1 MYCFA
6 KFSLLI
12 IVLYMVYMGGMAIA
26 QTTGPLDPFQAAEQ
40 QTMRLQAIQQD
51 SAEITRLRQELRA
64 LETDMPGKMAALQ
77 VGQLSQS
84 MVEQARLD
92 ADIAKLRQQSLQVNI
107 ANTERRIP
115 ELQQSIRDLEAQEQL
130 LQNPAKGFE
139 AGSRQ
144 AEQLAL
150 TRQNL
155 AQQRGELTLE
165 KQNLSNLRS
174 YLEIADL
181 RQSLTEKWL
190 ARVEE
195 VYRLQQAQ
203 TRLKS
208 QEELVTRLEKKQ
220 QDYQSDADALRQR
233 LNDQQNILS
242 KGERGLLETQLEVAE
257 SRAKLVQLEI
267 RLSQINNEL
276 ANLAS
281 LATQTDVRAKTLQ
294 RGLEQVQ
301 EIQQELT
308 TTDSLFRYGIPL
320 AERQKQLLE
329 QRDDLTGVERIA
341 VTQEAKLIGAMLE
354 ELHQSRNALQS
365 SLERAKKIQN
375 DIKNRY
381 QKRLSQDLLEREN
394 LPTSVAD
401 WHEIW
406 AEIKE
411 APRIL
416 AHQVRLSIA
425 STVTA
430 MMETSALRWLML
442 IVVELGL
449 LWLMWAALRSS
460 NAMGVI
466 DQINAKEEDSFFGAI
481 LFTTLQLLRQNLVSI
496 YIALAVALALWLCQV
511 PQPGFGIMMTLILL
525 WLGIKIPVNL
535 AWFLLAAPELSREQR
550 HPQLYR
556 QIVGTLILGGLLAS
570 VTILANLSDLPTS
583 VTTTFDRL
591 FMGYW
596 LLAFVPVLRIRRLL
610 VDLLAKRFGNHFWFI
625 SLRLIT
631 LLLPLSLVVAALLGL
646 FGYIQLAW
654 TVAWHWVTFIA
665 VLVGWLSL
673 RGLLK
678 DLVIITKN
686 YAITHST
693 YALLW
698 TQDVINP
705 LHKFLSVVLFLGAG
719 LALLQVYGWE
729 SALLSTTLGNFL
741 ERPLFSLAGTEF
753 NLWRILVILV
763 VVLLV
768 IRFSQW
774 SRTVAYRWV
783 FSGIIDLGVRHSLS
797 VFTQYAIVLVGFLIA
812 LQIAGLNLT
821 TLTVFAGAV
830 GVGIGFGM
838 QAIANNFVSGL
849 LLLIERPLRSGDTV
863 QIGNSTGE
871 ISRIGMRSLTLKTW
885 DNMEVI
891 IPNADVI
898 SNAFVNWTHTD
909 TVVRTVLM
917 VHANYDANPHQ
928 VREIIDDALFC
939 HEEILREPAWAVLLW
954 EFDNFGFAFRMQYF
968 TDFAKSNTLKVR
980 SEVMFAV
987 YDGFKKANIEIPYPQ
1002 QNLHIQDW
1010 PEQAAR
1016 MRALDASKLDQLSLA
1031 KRTTNTS
1038 LPKEASKK

>member
-1 MYCFA
+1 MFFLA
-6 KFSLLI
+6 KYSFLLT
-12 IVLYMVYMGGMAIA
+12 VLCMGAALA
-26 QTTGPLDPFQAAEQ
+26 QTTPVTPLDPFQAAEQ

-51 SAEITRLRQELRA
+51 RAEITRLRQELRS
-64 LETDMPGKMAALQ
+64 LETAMPAKMAALQ

-107 ANTERRIP
+107 ANTERHIT

-130 LQNPAKGFE
+130 LQNPAKETE

-144 AEQLAL
+144 AEQLDL
-150 TRQNL
+150 TRQTL

-165 KQNLSNLRS
+165 KQTLSNLRS

-195 VYRLQQAQ
+195 VYRLQQEQ
-203 TRLKS
+203 SRLKA
-208 QEELVTRLEKKQ
+208 QEELATRLERKQ
-220 QDYQSDADALRQR
+220 QDYQSEANALRDR
-233 LNDQQNILS
+233 LDQPQNTLS
-242 KGERGLLETQLEVAE
+242 KAERALTETQLEVAE

-267 RLSQINNEL
+267 RLSQLDNEL

-281 LATQTDVRAKTLQ
+281 LATQTDVRAKKLQ

-329 QRDDLTGVERIA
+329 QRDDLTGAERIA
-341 VTQEAKLIGAMLE
+341 VTQETKLIGAMLE
-354 ELHQSRNALQS
+354 ELQQSRNALQN
-365 SLERAKKIQN
+365 SLERANKIQAE
-375 DIKNRY
+375 IKNRY

-394 LPTSVAD
+394 LPDSVAD
-401 WHEIW
+401 WSEIW
-406 AEIKE
+406 TEIKD
-411 APRIL
+411 APQIL
-416 AHQVRLSIA
+416 AHQVRLSMA
-425 STVTA
+425 STVKA
-430 MMETSALRWLML
+430 MIETSALRWLVL
-442 IVVELGL
+442 IIAELGL
-449 LWLMWAALRSS
+449 LWLMSLALRSNS
-460 NAMGVI
+460 MQVI

-481 LFTTLQLLRQNLVSI
+481 LFTILQLLRQNLVSI
-496 YIALAVALALWLCQV
+496 YIAIGVALALWLCQV

-525 WLGIKIPVNL
+525 WLGVKIPVNL
-535 AWFLLAAPELSREQR
+535 AWFLLAAPQLSSEQR
-550 HPQLYR
+550 RPQLYR
-556 QIVGTLILGGLLAS
+556 QIVWTLAVGSVLAS
-570 VTILANLSDLPTS
+570 VTILANLSDLS
-583 VTTTFDRL
+583 AAATTTFDRL

-596 LLAFVPVLRIRRLL
+596 LLAFIPVLRIRRLL
-610 VDLLAKRFGNHFWFI
+610 VDLLAKRFHNHFWFI

-631 LLLPLSLVVAALLGL
+631 LLLPLSLVLAALLGL
-646 FGYIQLAW
+646 FGYIRLAW
-654 TVAWHWVTFIA
+654 TVAWHWVALIA

-678 DLVIITKN
+678 DLIIITKN
-686 YAITHST
+686 YAVTHSS

-705 LHKFLSVVLFLGAG
+705 LHKFFSVVLFFGAG
-719 LALLQVYGWE
+719 LVLLQVYGWE
-729 SALLSTTLGNFL
+729 SALLSATLHNFL

-753 NLWRILVILV
+753 NLWRIVVIV
-763 VVLLV
+763 VVVILV
-768 IRFSQW
+768 IRFAQW

-797 VFTQYAIVLVGFLIA
+797 VFTQYAIVLIGFLIA

-863 QIGNSTGE
+863 QIGDSTGE

-917 VHANYDANPHQ
+917 VHANYAANPHQ
-928 VREIIDDALFC
+928 VREIIDSALA
-939 HEEILREPAWAVLLW
+939 HHKDILQEPPWAVLLW

-968 TDFAKSNTLKVR
+968 TDFAKSNTLTVR

-1002 QNLHIQDW
+1002 QDLHIQNW
-1010 PEQAAR
+1010 PEQVTR
-1016 MRALDASKLDQLSLA
+1016 VRSLDASKLDPVSLTKIGNA
-1031 KRTTNTS
+1031 SMSKG
-1038 LPKEASKK
+1038 ASKK

>member
-1 MYCFA
+1 MCFLT
-6 KFSLLI
+6 KYSFLLT
-12 IVLYMVYMGGMAIA
+12 VFYTGMVFA
-26 QTTGPLDPFQAAEQ
+26 QTTPIAPSDPFQAAEQ
-40 QTMRLQAIQQD
+40 ETMRLQAIQQD
-51 SAEITRLRQELRA
+51 RAEITRLRQELRS
-64 LETDMPGKMAALQ
+64 LEGTMPAKMAALQ

-92 ADIAKLRQQSLQVNI
+92 TDIAKLRQQSLQVNI
-107 ANTERRIP
+107 ANTERHIT
-115 ELQQSIRDLEAQEQL
+115 ELQQSIRELEAQEQL
-130 LQNPAKGFE
+130 LQNPAKE
-139 AGSRQ
+139 AEASSRQ
-144 AEQLAL
+144 AEQLTL
-150 TRQNL
+150 TRQTL
-155 AQQRGELTLE
+155 DQQRTELALE
-165 KQNLSNLRS
+165 KQNLNNLRS
-174 YLEIADL
+174 YLDIAEL
-181 RQSLTEKWL
+181 RQALTDKWL

-195 VYRLQQAQ
+195 VYRLQREQNRIRA
-203 TRLKS
+203 
-208 QEELVTRLEKKQ
+208 QEELLTRLEKKQ
-220 QDYQSDADALRQR
+220 QDYQGEANVLRQR
-233 LNDQQNILS
+233 LNEQQNTFS
-242 KGERGLLETQLEVAE
+242 KGERGLVETQLEVAE

-267 RLSQINNEL
+267 RLSQIDNEL

-281 LATQTDVRAKTLQ
+281 LATQENVRAKKLQ
-294 RGLEQVQ
+294 RGLEQVE

-329 QRDDLTGVERIA
+329 QRDDLTGPERIA
-341 VTQEAKLIGAMLE
+341 VTHEAKLIGAMLE
-354 ELHQSRNALQS
+354 ELHQSRNALQN
-365 SLERAKKIQN
+365 SLERANKIQT

-381 QKRLSQDLLEREN
+381 QKQLSQDLLEREN
-394 LPTSVAD
+394 LPDSVAD

-406 AEIKE
+406 EDIKD
-411 APRIL
+411 APQIL
-416 AHQVRLSIA
+416 VHQVRLSIA
-425 STVTA
+425 STVKA
-430 MMETSALRWLML
+430 MIVTSALRWLVLL
-442 IVVELGL
+442 IAELGL
-449 LWLMWAALRSS
+449 LWLMLVALRNNS
-460 NAMGVI
+460 MRLI
-466 DQINAKEEDSFFGAI
+466 EQINAKEEDSFFGAI
-481 LFTTLQLLRQNLVSI
+481 LATTLQLLRQNIISI
-496 YIALAVALALWLCQV
+496 YTAIAVALALWLCQV

-535 AWFLLAAPELSREQR
+535 AWFLLAAPQLSSEQR
-550 HPQLYR
+550 RPQLYR
-556 QIVGTLILGGLLAS
+556 QIVWTLAVGGLLAS

-596 LLAFVPVLRIRRLL
+596 LLAFLPVLRIRRLL
-610 VDLLAKRFGNHFWFI
+610 VDLLANRFRNHVWFI
-625 SLRLIT
+625 SLRFMT

-654 TVAWHWVTFIA
+654 TVAWHWVIFIA

-678 DLVIITKN
+678 DLIILSKN
-686 YAITHST
+686 YAVTHSN

-729 SALLSTTLGNFL
+729 SALLTATLSNFL
-741 ERPLFSLAGTEF
+741 KRPLFSLAGTDI
-753 NLWRILVILV
+753 NLWRIFVIVV

-768 IRFSQW
+768 IRFGQW

-797 VFTQYAIVLVGFLIA
+797 VFTQYAIVLIGFLIA

-863 QIGNSTGE
+863 QIGGSTGE

-909 TVVRTVLM
+909 TIVRTVLM
-917 VHANYDANPHQ
+917 VHANYDANPHE
-928 VREIIDDALFC
+928 VREII
-939 HEEILREPAWAVLLW
+939 HEVLAQHKDILQTPPWAVLLW
-954 EFDNFGFAFRMQYF
+954 EFNNFGFAFRMQYF
-968 TDFAKSNTLKVR
+968 TDFAKSNTLTVR

-1002 QNLHIQDW
+1002 QAIRIQDW
-1010 PEQAAR
+1010 PEQATR
-1016 MRALDASKLDQLSLA
+1016 GHSMDALPLDPISLTNIANVSLS
-1031 KRTTNTS
+1031 
-1038 LPKEASKK
+1038 KEASKK

>member
-1 MYCFA
+1 MDFFA
-6 KFSLLI
+6 KYSLLFTLLHMGM
-12 IVLYMVYMGGMAIA
+12 VLA
-26 QTTGPLDPFQAAEQ
+26 QTTPVTPLDPFQAAEQ
-40 QTMRLQAIQQD
+40 QTMRLHTIQQD
-51 SAEITRLRQELRA
+51 RSEIIRLRQELRSQ
-64 LETDMPGKMAALQ
+64 ESTMPAKIAALQ

-84 MVEQARLD
+84 TVEQARLD
-92 ADIAKLRQQSLQVNI
+92 TDIAKLRQQSLQVNI
-107 ANTERRIP
+107 ANTERRIT

-130 LQNPAKGFE
+130 LQNPAKESE

-144 AEQLAL
+144 PEQLTL
-150 TRQNL
+150 TRQIL
-155 AQQRGELTLE
+155 SQQRAELALE
-165 KQNLSNLRS
+165 KQNLSNLRG

-181 RQSLTEKWL
+181 RQSLAEKWL

-195 VYRLQQAQ
+195 VYRLQQEQ
-203 TRLKS
+203 TRLKA
-208 QEELVTRLEKKQ
+208 QEELATRLEKKQ
-220 QDYQSDADALRQR
+220 QGYQSEANELRQR
-233 LNDQQNILS
+233 LNEQQNTLS
-242 KGERGLLETQLEVAE
+242 QAEQSLIETQIEVAE

-267 RLSQINNEL
+267 RLSQLDNEL
-276 ANLAS
+276 TNLAS
-281 LATQTDVRAKTLQ
+281 LAAQTDVRAKKLQ
-294 RGLEQVQ
+294 RGLERVQ

-329 QRDDLTGVERIA
+329 QRNDLTGAERIV

-354 ELHQSRNALQS
+354 ELQQSRNALQS
-365 SLERAKKIQN
+365 NLQRAEKIQVE
-375 DIKNRY
+375 IKNRY

-394 LPTSVAD
+394 LPDSAAD

-406 AEIKE
+406 REIKD
-411 APRIL
+411 APQIL

-425 STVTA
+425 STVKA
-430 MMETSALRWLML
+430 MMEASALRWLTLLMA
-442 IVVELGL
+442 ELSL
-449 LWLMWAALRSS
+449 LWLMSVVLRS
-460 NAMGVI
+460 NLTQVI

-481 LFTTLQLLRQNLVSI
+481 LFTALQLLRQNLISI
-496 YIALAVALALWLCQV
+496 YIAIAVALALWLCQV

-525 WLGIKIPVNL
+525 WLGIKIPVHL
-535 AWFLLAAPELSREQR
+535 AWFLLAAPELSNEQR
-550 HPQLYR
+550 RPQLYH
-556 QIVGTLILGGLLAS
+556 QIVWTLAVGGLLAS
-570 VTILANLSDLPTS
+570 VTILANLSNLPTS
-583 VTTTFDRL
+583 VTITFDRL

-610 VDLLAKRFGNHFWFI
+610 VDLLAQRFRNQFWFI
-625 SLRLIT
+625 SLRLMT
-631 LLLPLSLVVAALLGL
+631 LLLPLSLVLAALLGL
-646 FGYIQLAW
+646 FGYLQLAW
-654 TVAWHWVTFIA
+654 TVAWHWMMFIG

-673 RGLLK
+673 RGLLR
-678 DLVIITKN
+678 DLIILTKN
-686 YAITHST
+686 YAVTHSS

-705 LHKFLSVVLFLGAG
+705 LHKFLSFILFVGAG
-719 LALLQVYGWE
+719 LALLQIYGWE
-729 SALLSTTLGNFL
+729 SALLTATLRNFL
-741 ERPLFSLAGTEF
+741 ERPLFSLAGTDF
-753 NLWRILVILV
+753 NVWRILVIVV

-783 FSGIIDLGVRHSLS
+783 FSGIVDLGVRHSLS

-863 QIGNSTGE
+863 QIGGSTGE

-909 TVVRTVLM
+909 TIVRTVLM
-917 VHANYDANPHQ
+917 VYANYDADPHR
-928 VREIIDDALFC
+928 VREIIDEALSC
-939 HEEILREPAWAVLLW
+939 HKDILQEPTWAVLLW
-954 EFDNFGFAFRMQYF
+954 EFGNFGFAFRMQYF

-987 YDGFKKANIEIPYPQ
+987 YDGFKKAHIEIPYPQ
-1002 QNLHIQDW
+1002 QDLHIREW
-1010 PEQAAR
+1010 PEQVTKVR
-1016 MRALDASKLDQLSLA
+1016 SLEASRVDEVNPSTKA
-1031 KRTTNTS
+1031 TTS
-1038 LPKEASKK
+1038 LPI